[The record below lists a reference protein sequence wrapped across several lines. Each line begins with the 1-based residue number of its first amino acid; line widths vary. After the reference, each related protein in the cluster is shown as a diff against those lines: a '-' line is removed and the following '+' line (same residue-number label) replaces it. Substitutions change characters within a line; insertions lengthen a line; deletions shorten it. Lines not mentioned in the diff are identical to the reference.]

1 MSEIQL
7 PERMRICLIGQK
19 ISVLSRSTD
28 TGILWP
34 LARGLTERGHEVTI
48 ISTSSPLK
56 RSEVFRDGIR
66 AYYLNE
72 NQPQYKTVR
81 FTESVHKKFVALNKE
96 KPFDLVH
103 SLDNSGFKIGRHK
116 KNLNTSIAYDV
127 EATQMAELFSI
138 LSEGKSGASSF
149 ISTSIKLIFKFLQS
163 YFAQDRGLLDSA
175 DGIFVTTPQ
184 QRMIL
189 ERYYLFPDYHTYTVP
204 YGINLGDLTPKS
216 ESENFKS
223 KLNIPDNAQIILANS
238 DFTSTHEVTP
248 LLKAFEKVVLKK
260 PNTYLLLLGSG
271 PQIKNVEFEMLNLAL
286 GSRVIMPG
294 EVVAEEMLECILA
307 SPIYIDLSS
316 RSTGLEPSLIEAMA
330 QKKVVIGSELSP
342 ISEVIE
348 DGVDGFLVR
357 PADVETLSALLD
369 KIMTGNGINREQIG
383 EKARQKIV
391 EAFNRNKMIDS
402 LVDAYKQILRNS
414 EKFKQRAT
422 LKVFLSKLIRKV

>member
-1 MSEIQL
+1 MSATQL
-7 PERMRICLIGQK
+7 PERLRICLIGQK
-19 ISVLSRSTD
+19 ISVLSRSSD

-56 RSEVFRDGIR
+56 RAEVFRDGIR

-81 FTESVHKKFVALNKE
+81 FTEAVHRKFVSLSKE

-116 KNLNTSIAYDV
+116 KNLNVSIAYDV

-138 LSEGKSGASSF
+138 LSEGKSGAGSF

-163 YFAQDRGLLDSA
+163 YFAEDRGLLDSA

-271 PQIKNVEFEMLNLAL
+271 PQIKNVEFEMLSLAL

-391 EAFNRNKMIDS
+391 ETFNRNKMIDS
-402 LVDAYKQILRNS
+402 LIDAYKQILSHS
-414 EKFKQRAT
+414 EKFKQRAS
-422 LKVFLSKLIRKV
+422 LKVFLSKLLRPV

>member
-1 MSEIQL
+1 MSEVQL
-7 PERMRICLIGQK
+7 PERLRICLIGQK

-28 TGILWP
+28 TGLLWP

-56 RSEVFRDGIR
+56 RAEVFRDGIR

-81 FTESVHKKFVALNKE
+81 FTEAAHKKFVSLNKE

-103 SLDNSGFKIGRHK
+103 SLDNSGYKIGRHK
-116 KNLNTSIAYDV
+116 KNLNVSMAYDV

-138 LSEGKSGASSF
+138 LSESRSGAGSF
-149 ISTSIKLIFKFLQS
+149 VSTTLKLIFKFLHS
-163 YFAQDRGLLDSA
+163 YFTQDRGLLDSA

-189 ERYYLFPDYHTYTVP
+189 ERYYLFPDFHTYTVP

-223 KLNIPDNAQIILANS
+223 KLNIPESAQIILANS

-402 LVDAYKQILRNS
+402 LIDAYKQILS
-414 EKFKQRAT
+414 QSDKYKQRAT
-422 LKVFLSKLIRKV
+422 FKVFFSKLLRPV